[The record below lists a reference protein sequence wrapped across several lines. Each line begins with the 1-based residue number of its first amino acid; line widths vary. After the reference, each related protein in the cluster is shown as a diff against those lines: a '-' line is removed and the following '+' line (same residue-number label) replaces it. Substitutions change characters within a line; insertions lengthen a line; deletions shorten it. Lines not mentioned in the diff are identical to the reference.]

1 MTQYLEIDPKLWP
14 TNKEAWA
21 QVTGTGAFDAGFG
34 RGGWGASALGLG
46 TGNSMAGIPQQVQ
59 MMQVANPRGPAER
72 HVVGKIC
79 SVCNQNKDTNKF
91 LAVRRGGGFDDD

>member
-14 TNKEAWA
+14 TNKEAIGPKLGGFA
-21 QVTGTGAFDAGFG
+21 AGFG
-34 RGGWGASALGLG
+34 RGGWRASALGLG